1 MVTYI
6 PVRISGTE
14 ETGIQVWELG
24 RYHSLVAA
32 RNERNDQ
39 IEKDAEH
46 LIHHSGPRGY
56 VGIAPT
62 GFLGMAVTLH
72 AADGTVECQR
82 IFEIYSCTSR
92 IASG

>member
-46 LIHHSGPRGY
+46 LIHHSGPRGW
-56 VGIAPT
+56 VGIAPLWPD
-62 GFLGMAVTLH
+62 GVGVTLH
-72 AADGTVECQR
+72 AADGTVEKELFFTLWLR
-82 IFEIYSCTSR
+82 
-92 IASG
+92 A